1 MLDMKFAIITFV
13 LLFTTLVNSQEPLAG
28 GVRYEH
34 LKIPMRDGIHLS
46 AHAFFPTG
54 KGPWPVSVSYT
65 HLTLPTIYSV

>member
-1 MLDMKFAIITFV
+1 MLHMKFAIITFV

-46 AHAFFPTG
+46 AHASRGQSLSTEAQRA
-54 KGPWPVSVSYT
+54 KVERKD
-65 HLTLPTIYSV
+65 LINR